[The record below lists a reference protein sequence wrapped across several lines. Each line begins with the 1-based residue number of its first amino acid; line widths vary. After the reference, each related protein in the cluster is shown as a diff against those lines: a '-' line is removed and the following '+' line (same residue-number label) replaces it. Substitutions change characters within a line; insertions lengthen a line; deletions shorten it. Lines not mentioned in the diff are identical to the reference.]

1 MRRPGTRMGA
11 SMRVWGAI
19 VVGIICVLIGGLWF
33 LQGVGV
39 VGGSFMTGSKLWLF
53 IGVVVVLAGIAL
65 LRTGFRARRRGAT
78 GNQS

>member
-1 MRRPGTRMGA
+1 MGA

-53 IGVVVVLAGIAL
+53 IGVVVVLAGVAL

-78 GNQS
+78 GGQS

>member
-1 MRRPGTRMGA
+1 MGA

>member
-1 MRRPGTRMGA
+1 
-11 SMRVWGAI
+11 MRVWGAM
-19 VVGIICVLIGGLWF
+19 VVGVLCVLLGGLWF

-65 LRTGFRARRRGAT
+65 LRSGYRARRRVDRP
-78 GNQS
+78 